1 MPIELMGFKSNGKSK
16 IPFFTV
22 SVSAGIPVPVDTDES
37 TVIDLNEYL
46 VDHPSSTFFAKIT
59 GEDLSIVGIHDS
71 DILIIDTGSEPID
84 GKMILVML
92 NEELTVKIFRDIDGE
107 IFFESSQNN
116 FIPRNLPGLNYEM
129 IGVITKII
137 HSI

>member
-22 SVSAGIPVPVDTDES
+22 SVSAGMPVPVDTQDS

-46 VDHPSSTFFAKIT
+46 VEHPTATFFAKIS
-59 GEDLSIVGIHDS
+59 GEDLSNVGIHDG
-71 DILIIDTGSEPID
+71 DILIIDTSSKPSD
-84 GKMILVML
+84 GKMVLVML
-92 NEELTVKIFRDIDGE
+92 NNELTVKFFRDIDGE
-107 IFFESSQNN
+107 IFFESSKNN
-116 FIPRNLPGLNYEM
+116 FVPQNLPGLEYEI

-137 HSI
+137 HSM